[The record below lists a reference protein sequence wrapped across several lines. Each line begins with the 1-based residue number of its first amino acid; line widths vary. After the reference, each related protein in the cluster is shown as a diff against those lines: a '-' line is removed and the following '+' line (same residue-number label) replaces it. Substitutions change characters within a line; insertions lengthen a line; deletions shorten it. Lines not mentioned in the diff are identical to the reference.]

1 MLKSVLLTLICIAYV
16 SHEVTIRPML
26 INLGRHISYRL
37 LQPIGEKG
45 QGELLI
51 RDFFDYYNNL
61 DDVKIYLIEDDERGM
76 PLYQTLLDEG
86 GPPHL
91 AYPINYE
98 KLQDI
103 YDWTDDDIYKIK
115 DIIQDTV
122 ELWDEIQKIG
132 KEKHIATT
140 ENQNRVMY

>member
-1 MLKSVLLTLICIAYV
+1 MLPSVLLKLICITSV
-16 SHEVTIRPML
+16 SYAVTIRPML

-37 LQPIGEKG
+37 LEPIGEKG

-61 DDVKIYLIEDDERGM
+61 DDVKIYLMEDDERGM
-76 PLYQTLLDEG
+76 PLFKMLLNQG

-103 YDWTDDDIYKIK
+103 YDWSDDDISKIK

-122 ELWDEIQKIG
+122 ELWDDLQRIG
-132 KEKHIATT
+132 RSKQRIAR
-140 ENQNRVMY
+140 ENQTHNMY